1 MSRSKYNF
9 DEVIDRKSSNSIK
22 WSGNDDLL
30 PMWIADMDFKVADEI
45 LEAMKKTI
53 DHGIIGY
60 DDRPD
65 SFYESI
71 IQWVRTRY
79 NWEIKKEWLV
89 FTPGVVSGLSISV
102 NAFSK
107 EGDKVIIQPPV
118 YPPFYSVIENNNR
131 IVEENSLKNNGNR
144 YEIDITDLE
153 NKIDEKTKMVII
165 CNPHNPVGRVWQRE
179 ELETFGNLCI
189 KNNII
194 MVSDDIHCDLAFKG
208 HKYTP
213 LASISDEFANNTIT
227 FMAPSKTFNI
237 AGLFASVAIIPN
249 EDLRKLYNGIIE
261 NIGIGH
267 TNGLSIV
274 GFEAAYKYGSSW
286 FSEVLKYIED
296 NADFAV
302 DYISKNIP
310 EVKVYKPEGTFL
322 MWLDFSSLGKT
333 SEEIDKLLIN
343 KGKVQL
349 NDGTTFGIGG
359 EGFFRLNI
367 GCPRKVLED
376 GLKRIRKAVQQ
387 V

>member
-9 DEVIDRKSSNSIK
+9 DEVVDRKSSNSIK

-65 SFYESI
+65 SFYEAI
-71 IQWVRTRY
+71 IQWARTRY

-118 YPPFYSVIENNNR
+118 YPPFYSIIENNNR
-131 IVEENSLKNNGNR
+131 IVEENLLKNNGNR

-165 CNPHNPVGRVWQRE
+165 CNPHNPVGRVWKRE
-179 ELETFGNLCI
+179 ELEVFGNLCV

-194 MVSDDIHCDLAFKG
+194 MVSDDIHCDLVFKG

-249 EDLRKLYNGIIE
+249 EDLRKLYNEIIE
-261 NIGIGH
+261 NMGIGH

-296 NADFAV
+296 NTDFAV

-333 SEEIDKLLIN
+333 SEEIDELLIN

-349 NDGTTFGIGG
+349 NDGTAFGIGG

-376 GLKRIRKAVQQ
+376 GLKRIRKAVQ
-387 V
+387 

>member
-179 ELETFGNLCI
+179 ELE
-189 KNNII
+189 
-194 MVSDDIHCDLAFKG
+194 AF
-208 HKYTP
+208 
-213 LASISDEFANNTIT
+213 
-227 FMAPSKTFNI
+227 
-237 AGLFASVAIIPN
+237 
-249 EDLRKLYNGIIE
+249 
-261 NIGIGH
+261 
-267 TNGLSIV
+267 
-274 GFEAAYKYGSSW
+274 
-286 FSEVLKYIED
+286 
-296 NADFAV
+296 
-302 DYISKNIP
+302 
-310 EVKVYKPEGTFL
+310 
-322 MWLDFSSLGKT
+322 
-333 SEEIDKLLIN
+333 
-343 KGKVQL
+343 
-349 NDGTTFGIGG
+349 
-359 EGFFRLNI
+359 
-367 GCPRKVLED
+367 
-376 GLKRIRKAVQQ
+376 
-387 V
+387 